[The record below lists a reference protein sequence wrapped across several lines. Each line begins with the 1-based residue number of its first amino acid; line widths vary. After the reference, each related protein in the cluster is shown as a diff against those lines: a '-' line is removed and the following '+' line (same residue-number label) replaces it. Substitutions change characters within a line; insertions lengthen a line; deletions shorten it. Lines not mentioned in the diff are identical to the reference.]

1 MLVPGDPLRIYLVW
15 SVGALSDTTIPHG
28 AWGMAPDRIGKVNL
42 LTDPILTLA
51 GGEQVSLP
59 GLFAALA
66 TGKARGFPALR
77 AHQRPAWHMFLV
89 QLAALALWHQQ
100 RATRP
105 PSEVPADPACWAAAL
120 RTLTADHAD
129 DAPWRLV
136 VDDDTQP
143 AFLQPPAPRG
153 LKWSTVHTPD
163 ELDLLITSRNHDLKR
178 MVAHRAAAEDWVFA
192 LVSLQTSEGYGGKGN
207 QGIARMNGG
216 SSSRP
221 LLGLA
226 PAAGKETAIDPA
238 AWWMRDVLRVLELRD
253 ADHGRTIGTPGGPA
267 LLWCL
272 EWQEGQ
278 QLDLRTLD
286 PWFIEVCR
294 RIRLYLGDAIIAR
307 RSTSK
312 ATRIDAKQFKGV
324 VGDPWTPVH
333 RTEEKSLT
341 LSGGDFDY
349 RRLCALLF
357 SGDWEVPPL
366 AREDA
371 SGAEQ
376 MLLVAE
382 ALARGNAKTE
392 GFKSRVLPI
401 PGRIARRMF
410 SSPTAAYL
418 SKAQMQEIE
427 AFDKALRTSLALLA
441 ARGDRELL
449 NRDHY
454 AFSKP
459 ARARFNQEVDRLF
472 FSSLWRR
479 VEAAAD
485 PAAAEKEKTNFLA
498 KLHQA
503 AQAEFDAALPT
514 IPCTAI
520 HRPRAEARARRRFRS
535 AVWRSYPEL
544 FDVEGNDEIA

>member
-1 MLVPGDPLRIYLVW
+1 
-15 SVGALSDTTIPHG
+15 
-28 AWGMAPDRIGKVNL
+28 MAPERIGKVNL
-42 LTDPILTLA
+42 LTDPFLTLA

-59 GLFAALA
+59 GLFAALTTRRA
-66 TGKARGFPALR
+66 SGFPALR
-77 AHQRPAWHMFLV
+77 AHQRPALHMFLV
-89 QLAALALWHQQ
+89 QLAALALW
-100 RATRP
+100 REKPAERR
-105 PSEVPADPACWAAAL
+105 PSEVPVDPSSWAVAL
-120 RTLTADHAD
+120 RALTPDHAD

-136 VDDDTQP
+136 VDDDAQP
-143 AFLQPPAPRG
+143 AFLQPPAPAG

-163 ELDLLITSRNHDLKR
+163 DLDLLITSRNHDLKR
-178 MVAHRAAAEDWVFA
+178 TVARHAAAEDWVLA
-192 LVSLQTSEGYGGKGN
+192 LISLQTSEGYGGRGH

-226 PAAGKETAIDPA
+226 PAGEKETAIDPA
-238 AWWMRDVLRVLELRD
+238 AWWMRDVLRLLALRVSD
-253 ADHGRTIGTPGGPA
+253 QRSTIGNPGGHA

-272 EWQEGQ
+272 EWPEGA
-278 QLDLRTLD
+278 QLDVRTLD

-294 RIRLYLGDAIIAR
+294 RVRLYGGDVIHAR

-324 VGDPWTPVH
+324 VGDPWAPIH

-357 SGDWEVPPL
+357 SGDWKVPPL
-366 AREDA
+366 AQENA
-371 SGAEQ
+371 SGTKQ

-401 PGRIARRMF
+401 PRTVARRM
-410 SSPTAAYL
+410 SSPTPATL
-418 SKAQMQEIE
+418 SNAQLHEIE
-427 AFDKALRTSLALLA
+427 EFDKALRASLALVA

-449 NRDHY
+449 SRDHY
-454 AFSKP
+454 AYSRP

-472 FSSLWRR
+472 FPSLWRR
-479 VEAAAD
+479 VAAAAD
-485 PAAAEKEKTNFLA
+485 PAAAETQKTVFVA
-498 KLHQA
+498 ELHRV

-520 HRPRAEARARRRFRS
+520 HRPRAEVRARRRFRN
-535 AVWRSYPEL
+535 ALRRSFPEL
-544 FDVEGNDEIA
+544 FEAESSDDVS

>member
-1 MLVPGDPLRIYLVW
+1 M
-15 SVGALSDTTIPHG
+15 
-28 AWGMAPDRIGKVNL
+28 NL

-51 GGEQVSLP
+51 GGERVSLP

-66 TGKARGFPALR
+66 TRRAHGFPTLR

-89 QLAALALWHQQ
+89 QLAALALWHEE
-100 RATRP
+100 RATRRP
-105 PSEVPADPACWAAAL
+105 TEIPANPSSWAAAL
-120 RTLTADHAD
+120 RALTADHAD

-136 VDDDTQP
+136 VDHDAQP
-143 AFLQPPAPRG
+143 AFLQPPAPPG

-163 ELDLLITSRNHDLKR
+163 ELDLLITSRNHDLKQK
-178 MVAHRAAAEDWVFA
+178 VAHQAAAEDWVFA

-226 PAAGKETAIDPA
+226 PAGDKETAIDPA
-238 AWWMRDVLRVLELRD
+238 AWWIHDVLRLLEHRAAGSD
-253 ADHGRTIGTPGGPA
+253 SPIGTPEGPA

-272 EWQEGQ
+272 GWPEGQ

-294 RIRLYLGDAIIAR
+294 RIRLHRSDVILAR
-307 RSTSK
+307 RSTST

-324 VGDPWTPVH
+324 VGDPWAPVH
-333 RTEEKSLT
+333 KTEEKSLT

-357 SGDWEVPPL
+357 SGDWEVPLL
-366 AREDA
+366 ARGDA
-371 SGAEQ
+371 SGSEQ

-392 GFKSRVLPI
+392 GFRSRVLPI
-401 PGRIARRMF
+401 PGRVARRF
-410 SSPTAAYL
+410 LSPTAATL
-418 SKAQMQEIE
+418 SHTQMHEIE
-427 AFDKALRTSLALLA
+427 EFDKALRTSLALLA

-449 NRDHY
+449 NKDHY
-454 AFSKP
+454 VCSRP
-459 ARARFNQEVDRLF
+459 ARSRFNQEVDRLF
-472 FSSLWRR
+472 FASLWRR

-485 PAAAEKEKTNFLA
+485 RTASDTERTNFLA
-498 KLHQA
+498 ELHQA
-503 AQAEFDAALPT
+503 SQAEFDSALRT
-514 IPCTAI
+514 IPCPAI
-520 HRPRAEARARRRFRS
+520 YRPRAEARARRQFRNS
-535 AVWRSYPEL
+535 LWRSYPEL
-544 FDVEGNDEIA
+544 FEKEEIDAVE